1 MKTPFAFR
9 KLPAGLATLAIAA
22 LTACSSTPPQN
33 SADTPQ
39 LLRTA
44 SQTTAQLLLLG
55 EQHDAP
61 SHPAL
66 HAQVLHNLAQRGQ
79 LAALALEM
87 ADAGTS
93 THGLPRD
100 ASESQVQQAL
110 RWNEPGWPWAH
121 YQQAVMTAV
130 AAGVPVLGANL
141 PRSQMANAMKN
152 IAAHALFSSAKW
164 QNHLDNIRSGHCDM
178 LPVSQIEP
186 MARMQVQ
193 RDITMAQ
200 TLLQALPAASA
211 AASAAPSGSASTIT
225 PPTATAHR
233 GADRWCLPC
242 RPRFGRAR
250 AHAAPAPRRVGA
262 IHRLA
267 RRTDRARRLRAAA
280 QTRKTLS
287 GLHYQQCL
295 SQQF

>member
-44 SQTTAQLLLLG
+44 SQTTAQVLLLG

-87 ADAGTS
+87 ADAGMS

-225 PPTATAHR
+225 PPTATAHTLQPPR
-233 GADRWCLPC
+233 TVVLIAGAY
-242 RPRFGRAR
+242 
-250 AHAAPAPRRVGA
+250 HADPDLGVPV
-262 IHRLA
+262 HML
-267 RRTDRARRLRAAA
+267 RLRPDVSVQSIAWPAEPTGRDDCA
-280 QTRKTLS
+280 PLRKPAKP
-287 GLHYQQCL
+287 
-295 SQQF
+295 